1 MEENK
6 KGITELEAQL
16 RLAEIL
22 NDTPRVIKLGDR
34 EFKIKALRPGTQW
47 LLAEEACKIAKNGE
61 SFTDMIKQFAVNAPA
76 VAKCICI
83 AILNDKEK
91 INGKEFKDLL
101 DFITWETNPSE
112 WIGVL
117 VEVLQMLDISFFLTS
132 LSVVDNFRQ
141 TMKKKTDTRSLST
154 QKQKSEKSQTT

>member
-1 MEENK
+1 MELDK
-6 KGITELEAQL
+6 QMDELSAQL

-22 NDTPRVIKLGDR
+22 NDSPRTIKLGGR

-61 SFTDMIKQFAVNAPA
+61 SFTDLIKQFAMNAPS
-76 VAKCICI
+76 VAKCLCL

-91 INGKEFKDLL
+91 INGNEYSELM
-101 DFITWETNPSE
+101 DFIQWETNPNE

-117 VEVLQMLDISFFLTS
+117 VEVLQMIEIGFFLTS
-132 LSVVDNFRQ
+132 ISVVDNFRQ
-141 TMKKKTDTRSLST
+141 MMKKKTDIRSLST
-154 QKQKSEKSQTT
+154 QKRKSEKSPTT